1 MAAGPT
7 GTPPLIGITVG
18 EQKLT
23 AFNGAALRVRS
34 TYSRAVESAGGLP
47 MLIPLQIDD
56 NTLRRIYERLEGI
69 LVTGGGDIDPTCYGA
84 AQSIY
89 TTEVDIHRDEVEIQ
103 LIRWAVEDNKPLLG
117 ICRGHQVMNVA
128 LGGTLIQDIRDE
140 IPNSLRHDSPSDEW
154 FTKLPHEIS
163 IDPDSKLYKTL
174 GVTTKRLAVNSMHHQ
189 SVNQI
194 APELCLVAR
203 ADDGVIEGIE
213 HPERQFAIGVQWHP
227 EALFD
232 SYAPHKH
239 LFEAFV
245 KAAQV

>member
-1 MAAGPT
+1 MAGPA

-18 EQKLT
+18 EQKVT
-23 AFNGAALRVRS
+23 TFNGTALRVRS
-34 TYSRAVESAGGLP
+34 TYPRAVESAGGIPL
-47 MLIPLQIDD
+47 LIPLQIDV
-56 NTLRRIYERLEGI
+56 NTLRRIYDRLEGI
-69 LVTGGGDIDPTCYGA
+69 VITGGGDIDPSYYGTS
-84 AQSIY
+84 QSVY
-89 TTEVDIHRDEVEIQ
+89 TAEVDTHRDEAEIQ
-103 LIRWAVEDNKPLLG
+103 LARWAVEDDKPLLG

-163 IDPDSKLYKTL
+163 IDPDSKLYRAL
-174 GVTTKRLAVNSMHHQ
+174 GVTTERLAVNSMHHQ
-189 SVNQI
+189 SANQL
-194 APELCLVAR
+194 ASNLCLVAR

-213 HPERQFAIGVQWHP
+213 HPERRFVIGVQWHP

-232 SYAPHKH
+232 TYAPHKH

-245 KAAQV
+245 KAAQA